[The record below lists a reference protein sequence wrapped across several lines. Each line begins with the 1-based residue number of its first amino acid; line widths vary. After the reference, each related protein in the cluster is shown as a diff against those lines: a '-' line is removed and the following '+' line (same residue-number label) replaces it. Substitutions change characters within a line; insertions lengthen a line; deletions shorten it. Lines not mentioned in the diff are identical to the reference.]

1 MIQLY
6 HGDCMDFIKTLPDK
20 SIDLVVTDPP
30 YNFGSK
36 GGGFYSESN
45 DAQRT
50 YIKSLDKIN
59 CCDFKPIPFLNLI
72 KPKMKRIYIYIYIVI
87 KLWWLIIFSGPKIIN
102 AALIFWLCV
111 SQIRFR
117 PLIIIT

>member
-6 HGDCMDFIKTLPDK
+6 HGDCMDFIKSLPDK

-30 YNFGSK
+30 YNFGAK

-45 DAQRT
+45 DSQRT

-72 KPKMKRIYIYIYIVI
+72 KPKMKHIYIYSAT
-87 KLWWLIIFSGPKIIN
+87 KLWLLIIFSGLKKIN
-102 AALIFWLCV
+102 AALMFWLCV
-111 SQIRFR
+111 SLIRFR

>member
-20 SIDLVVTDPP
+20 SIDLMVTDPP
-30 YNFGSK
+30 YNFGAK

-45 DAQRT
+45 DSQRT

-72 KPKMKRIYIYIYIVI
+72 KPKMKHIYIYI
-87 KLWWLIIFSGPKIIN
+87 L
-102 AALIFWLCV
+102 
-111 SQIRFR
+111 Q
-117 PLIIIT
+117 